1 MSEEYESRNVREL
14 LTEMKDVSDITI
26 DLAYAS
32 LQFENEELA
41 EQVIE
46 LEELMDELMYQIRTL
61 VSLSVRSVDDAERT
75 TGILQVADAAE
86 EISNATGDLADI
98 VLRDIEVHPVI
109 KSALKKANEKLSQ
122 VKVRKDSEIDGK
134 AFHELKLPSRLGVW
148 VLAIQRGEK
157 WKIAPTQEAKVKAG
171 DLLIIRGPQEGIDT
185 FCEMASAPERD
196 WRIGKKYRRLKETL
210 ARMRDTGCLM
220 VDMAYSSALFKS
232 VEVAEEVREVEEQ
245 YDELNY
251 AVWREV
257 LKAAKREKDVTKLNS
272 ALQVVKCIERLTD
285 AADSIVDVVLRG
297 VELHPVFEQALEEA
311 DERISRVKVSKK
323 SPLADRTLGKLDLWS
338 RIGAYVLVIKRGKD
352 YKFNPTKG
360 VTVRAGDFL
369 IIRGSTLG
377 VEELERVAAGKT
389 KLPLE
394 ES

>member
-1 MSEEYESRNVREL
+1 MTEEYESRNVREL

-75 TGILQVADAAE
+75 AGILQVADAAE
-86 EISNATGDLADI
+86 AISNATGDLADI
-98 VLRDIEVHPVI
+98 VLRDIEVHPII

-122 VKVRKDSEIDGK
+122 VKVKKNSEIDGK

-157 WKIAPTQEAKVKAG
+157 WKVAPTREAKLKAG
-171 DLLIIRGPQEGIDT
+171 DLLIIRGPKEGIDD
-185 FCEMASAPERD
+185 FCELAGVPERD
-196 WRIGKKYRRLKETL
+196 WRVGRKHRRLKETL
-210 ARMRDTGCLM
+210 AGMRDTGCLM

-251 AVWREV
+251 EVWKEV
-257 LKAAKREKDVTKLNS
+257 LKAARREKDVTKLNS
-272 ALQVVKCIERLTD
+272 VLQVVKCIERLTD

-297 VELHPVFEQALEEA
+297 VELHPIFEQALEDA

-323 SPLADRTLGKLDLWS
+323 SSLEDRTLGKLNLWQ
-338 RIGAYVLVIKRGKD
+338 RLGAYILVIKRGRD

-360 VTVRAGDFL
+360 VVVRSGDFL
-369 IIRGSTLG
+369 VVRGSTRG
-377 VEELERVAAGKT
+377 VEKLEKIAAGKE
-389 KLPLE
+389 KLE
-394 ES
+394 ISE